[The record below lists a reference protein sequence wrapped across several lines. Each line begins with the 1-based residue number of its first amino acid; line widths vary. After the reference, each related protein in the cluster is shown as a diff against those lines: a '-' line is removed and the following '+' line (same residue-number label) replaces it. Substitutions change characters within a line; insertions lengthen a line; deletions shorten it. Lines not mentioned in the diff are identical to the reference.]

1 MPNRTPLVEFL
12 EVGQLATVGRT
23 YDSDEKRYSV
33 NCLGWE
39 EGNFIIFDL
48 PKEKDSPIYIPP
60 KTLLTFRVASKKG
73 VLVSFETVS
82 IDSILS
88 PYQLLVV
95 NFPRRFDIINIRAS
109 ERISVYIIAKVKIN
123 DVEEKGYIVDIS
135 EGGVGM
141 EVSFKPKKGDKV
153 FISFKLPNGEPI
165 NDMPCEVRSV
175 KEISDKIH
183 RVGLKLLEEDG
194 EMKKKIKEF
203 LNELKSNIALWR
215 K

>member
-1 MPNRTPLVEFL
+1 MPNKVSLVEFL

-23 YDSDEKRYSV
+23 YGSDETRYSV

-88 PYQLLVV
+88 PCQLLVV
-95 NFPRRFDIINIRAS
+95 NFPKRFDIINIRAS
-109 ERISVYIIAKVKIN
+109 ERISVYIIAKVKT
-123 DVEEKGYIVDIS
+123 DSVEEKGYIVDIS
-135 EGGVGM
+135 EGGVGI
-141 EVSFKPKKGDKV
+141 EVSFKPKKGDRI
-153 FISFKLPNGEPI
+153 FISFNLPNGESI
-165 NDMPCEVRSV
+165 NDMPCEVRNV
-175 KEISDKIH
+175 RKISDKIYQ
-183 RVGLKLLEEDG
+183 VGLKLLEEDG

-203 LNELKSNIALWR
+203 LNELKSNIVLWR
-215 K
+215 R